1 MPSSVA
7 QSASAGAVAVAVIAV
22 DIDFSIFYSPEN
34 WCCLLFDDAPISPSV
49 EQKRREWWPGS
60 GMVVFLSFWPFHH
73 SFFGLSAFIAWRI
86 YGRFTKMISQMLE
99 SPKDSINNTM
109 MVDDAG
115 WCVFSLTSRYTE
127 TEREENVFMHIK
139 SAHSSWP
146 VGFLRIGHSF
156 SMEFMISHYNWHNK
170 KWTNPKKNTR
180 RNQCQSEP
188 KP

>member
-1 MPSSVA
+1 MP
-7 QSASAGAVAVAVIAV
+7 QLILLMQLLLLLLN
-22 DIDFSIFYSPEN
+22 IDFSIFYSPWN
-34 WCCLLFDDAPISPSV
+34 WCCLLYDVGQLCKCRKDKESDSH
-49 EQKRREWWPGS
+49 S
-60 GMVVFLSFWPFHH
+60 GIEVFLSFRPFHH